1 MREMATTVTHVE
13 TVRGPV
19 PTSELGVTLMH
30 EHVFVL
36 TPDSQNNWSDE
47 WDEEEKVAEA
57 VEKLRA
63 LVEVGV
69 RTIVDPTVD
78 GLGRDVRRIARVNE
92 SVPEL
97 NIVPATGLYTY
108 ADVPGYFALRGPG
121 ALPGLPDPLVDLF
134 VRDVTEGIQGTDV
147 KAAFFKCAIDHHG
160 LTAGVERVLR
170 AVAQAHAETGAP
182 IMVHN
187 RPADDTM
194 ADVRRVLGEEGVEP
208 RHVLLA
214 HVGDSPD
221 VDLLARYAD
230 EGFLL
235 GMDRFGIDAVLPF
248 EQRVGTVA
256 ELCRRGYS
264 SRLVLAHDASCYIDW
279 IQPDLKPALP
289 NWHYLHIHEDVL
301 PELRAR
307 GVTDEQIDEMLV
319 ANPRAWFERR

>member
-1 MREMATTVTHVE
+1 
-13 TVRGPV
+13 
-19 PTSELGVTLMH
+19 
-30 EHVFVL
+30 
-36 TPDSQNNWSDE
+36 
-47 WDEEEKVAEA
+47 
-57 VEKLRA
+57 
-63 LVEVGV
+63 
-69 RTIVDPTVD
+69 
-78 GLGRDVRRIARVNE
+78 
-92 SVPEL
+92 
-97 NIVPATGLYTY
+97 
-108 ADVPGYFALRGPG
+108 PGFFALRGPG
-121 ALPGLPDPLVDLF
+121 ALPGLPDPLVELF
-134 VRDVTEGIQGTDV
+134 VRDVTEGIQGTGI

-194 ADVRRVLGEEGVEP
+194 AEVRRVLGEEGVEP

-221 VDLLARYAD
+221 VDLLSRYAE

-248 EQRVGTVA
+248 DQRVETVA

-289 NWHYLHIHEDVL
+289 NWHYLHIHNDVL
-301 PELRAR
+301 PELLAR

-319 ANPRAWFERR
+319 ASPRAWFERRCPGRRGARPRRVGRGARFRVAPAPAARAVSVGDPGGPDA